1 MKRPAGI
8 LLDIEGTT
16 SSISFVH
23 EVMFPYVAERLHD
36 FLDGHFDRDDVRAAC
51 EQIARDAGYDSLQE
65 WTSHANQQS
74 ARELVEAEVRRL
86 MEQDAK
92 ATGLKAL
99 QGIIWHDGFQSGT
112 LKAHIYP
119 DVIPAIRQWRGERI
133 DVRIYSSG
141 SVATQRLF
149 FGNLEDFGDCLDL
162 FSGHYD
168 TTMGGKKEHESYRRI
183 AGDWGL
189 TTEDILFVSDVAE
202 ELRAAREAGLMVL
215 ASMRPGNKP
224 LPEGDE
230 FSTIT
235 SFDQIRFETSIA

>member
-23 EVMFPYVAERLHD
+23 EVMFPYVTERLHD
-36 FLDGHFDRDDVRAAC
+36 FLVERFEREDVQGAC
-51 EQIARDAGYDSLQE
+51 EQIARDAGYDSLQD
-65 WTSHANQQS
+65 WTSRANQQS

-99 QGIIWHDGFQSGT
+99 QGIIWHDGFQNGT
-112 LKAHIYP
+112 LKAHVFP
-119 DVIPAIRQWRGERI
+119 DVIPAIRGWRRERI

-141 SVATQRLF
+141 SVATQKLF

-168 TTMGGKKEHESYRRI
+168 TTMGGKKERESYRRI
-183 AGDWGL
+183 ASDWGL
-189 TTEDILFVSDVAE
+189 ATEDILFVSDVAE

-215 ASMRPGNKP
+215 VSVRLGNKQ
-224 LPEGDE
+224 LPERDE
-230 FSTIT
+230 FSAIT
-235 SFDQIRFETSIA
+235 SFDQIHFETSIA